1 MKNGSKKVRWNNWRT
16 WRNLSLRQILE
27 ISGIAVASIAII
39 GFLVIL
45 YFAKTLP
52 SIDQLS
58 AQQISQST
66 RIYDRTGTI
75 LLYQIT
81 NGPQRTVVSFN
92 QIPQTLK
99 DATVAIEDQNFYNE
113 PAYDLKGTLRAIFVD
128 LTSGS
133 FAQGGSTITQQLAR
147 TAFLTLNQTFT
158 RKLKELILAIK
169 LNQYYS
175 KDQILGLY
183 LNEVSY
189 GPNIAGVE
197 EASEAYFGEDVTDIN
212 LAQSAILAALPQAP
226 TLYSP
231 WGSHV
236 SDLLARQKLVL
247 NAMYTQNK
255 ITKSKLDDALAYK
268 IVFQP
273 QSQGAIK
280 APNFVMAVENYLIQ
294 KYGEDMVDH
303 GGLRVETTLNWT
315 LQQQAETAVT
325 QGVARDTKLYQAYNG
340 ALVAEDPQTGQILA
354 MVGSANY
361 FATSSLPL
369 GCTSGVSCKFDPDFN
384 VATQGLR
391 QPGSSLKP
399 FIYLTAFQQ
408 GYSPDSIL
416 FDVPTEFSTDPSC
429 PTNPNFNSTVANPK
443 CFHPQNFEGTFI
455 GPVSMRDALA
465 QSINVPAVETLYL
478 VGENQAIQNAY
489 NFGFTTLTDSSQ
501 YGLSLVLGGGAVTLI
516 DEAAAYSALAADGVK
531 HAQSMVLQVQD
542 SNGNVLE
549 TYQDQ
554 ASQVADAQSVNLVND
569 VLSDNAA
576 RAPLMGASQDLTVFP
591 GYDVALK
598 TGTSNN
604 YVDAWSMGYTP
615 SLVVAVWAGNN
626 DNSPMQ
632 KAGSSILAAVPM
644 WSAFM
649 DQALPEVP
657 NTTFVA
663 PDPVNETKPIL
674 AGIPYPDGAAHSD
687 LFYIDRSDPTGPQ
700 PADPAAD
707 PQFKNWEAAAQAW
720 VAANPQSLAAAMI
733 AQTTQMQQT
742 TTSTTPNV
750 ATSSGL

>member
-1 MKNGSKKVRWNNWRT
+1 MKNSSKKVNWLDWHT
-16 WRNLSLRQILE
+16 WRHVSTRQIWE
-27 ISGIAVASIAII
+27 IIGIVIASVAII
-39 GFLVIL
+39 GFLVVL

-58 AQQISQST
+58 AQQINQST

-81 NGPQRTVVSFN
+81 NGPQRTVVSFD

-113 PAYDLKGTLRAIFVD
+113 PAYDWKGILRAIFVD
-128 LTSGS
+128 ITSGS
-133 FAQGGSTITQQLAR
+133 FAQGGSTLTQQLAR
-147 TAFLTLNQTFT
+147 TAFLNLNQTFT
-158 RKLKELILAIK
+158 RKVKELILAIK

-183 LNEVSY
+183 LNEVPY

-197 EASEAYFGEDVTDIN
+197 EASEAYFGEPVTNIN
-212 LAQSAILAALPQAP
+212 LAQSAILASLPQAP

-231 WGSHV
+231 WGSHIN
-236 SDLLARQKLVL
+236 DLFARQKLVL
-247 NAMYTQNK
+247 QAMYAQGK
-255 ITKSKLDDALAYK
+255 ITKQQLNDALAYP

-273 QSQGAIK
+273 QSSGSIK

-294 KYGEDMVDH
+294 KYGEDMVDN
-303 GGLRVETTLNWT
+303 GGLRVITTLNWT

-325 QGVARDTKLYQAYNG
+325 QGVARNTKLYQAYNG
-340 ALVAEDPQTGQILA
+340 ALVAEDPQTGQLLA

-361 FATSSLPL
+361 FATSSLPA
-369 GCTSGVSCKFDPDFN
+369 GCKPGATCRFDPNFN

-399 FIYLTAFQQ
+399 FIYLTAFQM

-429 PTNPNFNSTVANPK
+429 PTLPNFNSTVANPK
-443 CFHPQNFEGTFI
+443 CFHPQNFEGTFV
-455 GPVSMRDALA
+455 GPVSIRNALA
-465 QSINVPAVETLYL
+465 QSINVPAVEMLYL
-478 VGENQAIQNAY
+478 VGEKNAIQNAY
-489 NFGFTTLTDSSQ
+489 NFGFTTLTDPSQ
-501 YGLSLVLGGGAVTLI
+501 YGLSLVLGGGAVRLI
-516 DEAAAYSALAADGVK
+516 DETAAYSVLAAGGVK
-531 HAQSMVLQVQD
+531 HAQSMVLEVQD
-542 SNGNVLE
+542 IQGNILE

-554 ASQVADAQSVNLVND
+554 SSQIADAQSVNLIND
-569 VLSDNAA
+569 VLSDAAA
-576 RAPLMGASQDLTVFP
+576 RAPLMGGSQNLTVFP

-604 YVDAWSMGYTP
+604 YVDAWALGYTP
-615 SLVVAVWAGNN
+615 SLVVGVWAGNN
-626 DNSPMQ
+626 NNSPMQ

-649 DQALPEVP
+649 DQALPEVT
-657 NTTFVA
+657 NTTFTQ

-674 AGIPYPDGAAHSD
+674 AGVPYPDGVAHSD
-687 LFYIDRSDPTGPQ
+687 LYYIDKNDPTGPQ
-700 PADPAAD
+700 PMNPASD
-707 PQFKNWEAAAQAW
+707 PQYRNWEAGLQAWIAQNPSSLAQA
-720 VAANPQSLAAAMI
+720 QSTAI
-733 AQTTQMQQT
+733 GIPSSTQP
-742 TTSTTPNV
+742 TP
-750 ATSSGL
+750 